1 MKPTMKTITEAVMVM
16 YETTLPT
23 WLISCV
29 SGVFFCLMWA
39 TSWEI
44 FPISVFSA
52 VATTTPIPLPL
63 VTIVEA

>member
-1 MKPTMKTITEAVMVM
+1 MVM